1 MDARAC
7 AREQREPQL
16 TLRRPRG
23 ALRVRPA
30 AGASLARLGL
40 RPPGHPRSRRE
51 GRGLPGIPRHRGEG
65 REARESGG
73 GGDAAGPRAGGL
85 SGRRGPRRADAGG
98 SGSRPAPCPG
108 PRASPPRLQVRARGA
123 AHPGR
128 RISAPLT
135 PGLSI
140 SRLGFQCARGWAAAA
155 RRPLHA
161 PERGLGQGSRRRSD
175 GPAAEAARAGPAG
188 PGGREKPVPGRRR
201 LAAMGA
207 RPEPPAGSL
216 APPPPA
222 APPGPTAARPG
233 ARPLW
238 PQRALAAFELLTFCQ
253 LPSDERNENKYFF
266 PWAVAIPVPSTK
278 GGGRGSRRRSGVGRA
293 RPGVYHGPQKRALKT
308 WRLGRAGVA

>member
-1 MDARAC
+1 M
-7 AREQREPQL
+7 
-16 TLRRPRG
+16 
-23 ALRVRPA
+23 RPA
-30 AGASLARLGL
+30 AGASPARLGL
-40 RPPGHPRSRRE
+40 RPPGHPRSRRQ
-51 GRGLPGIPRHRGEG
+51 GRGLPGIPR
-65 REARESGG
+65 REARGSGG
-73 GGDAAGPRAGGL
+73 GGDAGGPRAGEL

-128 RISAPLT
+128 RLSAPLT

-140 SRLGFQCARGWAAAA
+140 PRLGFQCARGWAAAA

-175 GPAAEAARAGPAG
+175 GPAGEAARAGPAG
-188 PGGREKPVPGRRR
+188 PGGREKSVPGRRR
-201 LAAMGA
+201 LAGLGA

-266 PWAVAIPVPSTK
+266 PLGSGYSRSQHKRRGEGQPPSGWGGESQARRVPRT
-278 GGGRGSRRRSGVGRA
+278 
-293 RPGVYHGPQKRALKT
+293 PKRALKT
-308 WRLGRAGVA
+308 WRLGRGGGLKGAPCLTPSPSFLRPRS